1 MMRKGALA
9 IALVLGILLASTE
22 AANAQ
27 AIGSIFGKVTDSTGG
42 VMPGVTVTVA
52 GTGLQRPL
60 VAVTGTTGT
69 YQFPNVPIGTYSVMF
84 ELDGFKKT
92 VRNGI
97 IITSG
102 FSAPVDQRMEVGNKT
117 EEVTVSAAP
126 PVVDTKK
133 VTTGS
138 TFTKDILE
146 NIPSARDPW
155 QIINMTPG
163 DRKSV
168 V

>member
-1 MMRKGALA
+1 M
-9 IALVLGILLASTE
+9 
-22 AANAQ
+22 
-27 AIGSIFGKVTDSTGG
+27 GSIFGKVTDSTGG
-42 VMPGVTVTVA
+42 VMPGVTVTVS
-52 GTGLQRPL
+52 GTALQQPL
-60 VAVTGTTGT
+60 SAVTGTTGT
-69 YQFPNVPIGTYSVMF
+69 YQFPTVPIGTYSVTF
-84 ELDGFKKT
+84 ELDGFKKA

-97 IITSG
+97 IITTG
-102 FSAPVDQRMEVGNKT
+102 FSAPVDQKMEVGNKT

-133 VTTGS
+133 TNTGS

-163 DRKSV
+163 VQAGLCLLYTSDAADE
-168 V
+168 